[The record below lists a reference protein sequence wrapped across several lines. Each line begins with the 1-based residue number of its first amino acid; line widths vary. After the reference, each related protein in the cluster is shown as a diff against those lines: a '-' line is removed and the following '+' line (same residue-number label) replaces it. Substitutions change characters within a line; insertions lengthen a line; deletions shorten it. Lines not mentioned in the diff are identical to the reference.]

1 MKSTIIYTAAF
12 LCAVIAVLSTRF
24 VIPAATIIFKAIE
37 KSFAPI
43 EDESIVLTTSE
54 AASPVAAVTE
64 PAVVK
69 PSPRKARRRKPSAKT
84 LARAEAAL
92 A

>member
-12 LCAVIAVLSTRF
+12 LCAVIAVLSTRL
-24 VIPAATIIFKAIE
+24 VIPAAILVFKAIE
-37 KSFAPI
+37 QNFAPT
-43 EDESIVLTTSE
+43 EDEPIILTTS
-54 AASPVAAVTE
+54 AAVAPAVAVAE
-64 PAVVK
+64 PAVEK
-69 PSPRKARRRKPSAKT
+69 PAPRKARRRKPSAKA